1 MTYEIIRSSGCHTS
15 RDHSLII
22 GTSKLTGSKRSP
34 VPHTICEKIIAR
46 AAGVESVRPG
56 EIVTCKVD
64 LAMMHDSSGPRRQIE
79 KLEAVGADVWDPDK
93 VVVIT
98 DHFVHETDPDSIR
111 IQDITRDWVAAK
123 GVKRYHEKEG
133 ICHVVLPEGGHLVPG
148 MFLVGGDS
156 HSPTA
161 GAFGCFMIG
170 IGTTDLTGVLATGE
184 IWVRV
189 PHTIRVEVTGA
200 LPRGLAAKDV
210 ILSLCHRIG
219 LNGANYKAVEF
230 AGSAVKAMSVDE
242 RMVLTNMS
250 AEIGAKTGIIA
261 ADSKTLDWLRE
272 AGAPVNGTGS
282 MSDPDAACEQIIEID
297 ANVLAPQVAAPHSPA
312 NSRPV
317 DENAGVKIQQAY
329 IGACTGAKLDDLR
342 MAAEIVKGKKV
353 AQGTRFVVAPASNR
367 VRDRAAKEG
376 TIATLVDAGAMIL
389 PSGCGGCIGLGPA
402 RLGENEVGI
411 SSSSRNFRG
420 RMGAK
425 SSQGYLGS
433 AYTVAASALA
443 GCIVDPREY
452 V

>member
-1 MTYEIIRSSGCHTS
+1 M
-15 RDHSLII
+15 
-22 GTSKLTGSKRSP
+22 
-34 VPHTICEKIIAR
+34 PHTISEKIIAR

-79 KLEAVGADVWDPDK
+79 KLEAVGAEVWDPDK

-133 ICHVVLPEGGHLVPG
+133 ICHVVLPEVGYLVPG

-189 PHTIRVEVTGA
+189 PHTIRVEVTGT

-230 AGSAVKAMSVDE
+230 SGSAVEKMSVDE

-261 ADSKTLDWLRE
+261 ADSKTLEWLE
-272 AGAPVNGTGS
+272 DAGAPVNGTGFK
-282 MSDPDAACEQIIEID
+282 SDPDAPCEQVIEID
-297 ANVLAPQVAAPHSPA
+297 AHALAPQVAAPHSPA

-317 DENAGVKIQQAY
+317 EENAGVKIHQAY

-342 MAAEIVKGKKV
+342 MAADIVKGKKV

-367 VRDRAAKEG
+367 IRDRAAEEG
-376 TIATLVDAGAMIL
+376 TIATLVDAGAVIL

-443 GCIVDPREY
+443 GRIVDPREY
-452 V
+452 I

>member
-1 MTYEIIRSSGCHTS
+1 M
-15 RDHSLII
+15 
-22 GTSKLTGSKRSP
+22 
-34 VPHTICEKIIAR
+34 PHTISEKIIAR

-64 LAMMHDSSGPRRQIE
+64 LAMMHDSSGPRRQIQ
-79 KLEAVGADVWDPDK
+79 KLEAIGADVWDPDK

-111 IQDITRDWVAAK
+111 IQDITREWVGAK

-170 IGTTDLTGVLATGE
+170 IGATDLTGVLATGE

-189 PHTIRVEVTGA
+189 PQTIRVEVIGTM
-200 LPRGLAAKDV
+200 PRGVAAKDV

-230 AGSAVKAMSVDE
+230 AGNAVEEMSIDE

-261 ADSKTLDWLRE
+261 ADSKTLEWLRD
-272 AGAPVNGTGS
+272 AGAPVNGAGYA
-282 MSDPDAACEQIIEID
+282 SDADAAYEQVIEID
-297 ANVLAPQVAAPHSPA
+297 AQTLSPQVAAPHSPA
-312 NSRPV
+312 NSLPV
-317 DENAGVKIQQAY
+317 EENTGVKIQQAY

-342 MAAEIVKGKKV
+342 MAAEIVRGKKV
-353 AQGTRFVVAPASNR
+353 AEGTRFVVAPASNR
-367 VRDRAAKEG
+367 VRDRAAEEG
-376 TIATLVDAGAMIL
+376 TIATLVAAGAVIL

-420 RMGAK
+420 RMGAQ

-433 AYTVAASALA
+433 AYTVAASAVA
-443 GCIVDPREY
+443 GRIADPREFF
-452 V
+452 

>member
-1 MTYEIIRSSGCHTS
+1 M
-15 RDHSLII
+15 
-22 GTSKLTGSKRSP
+22 
-34 VPHTICEKIIAR
+34 PHTISEKIIAC

-56 EIVTCKVD
+56 EIVTCKVG

-79 KLEAVGADVWDPDK
+79 KLEAIGADVWDPDK

-111 IQDITRDWVAAK
+111 IQDITREWVAAK

-133 ICHVVLPEGGHLVPG
+133 ICHVVLPEAGYLVPG

-170 IGTTDLTGVLATGE
+170 IGATDLTGVLATGE

-189 PHTIRVEVTGA
+189 PQTIRVEVKGS
-200 LPRGLAAKDV
+200 LPRGVAAKDV

-219 LNGANYKAVEF
+219 LNGANYKVVEF
-230 AGSAVKAMSVDE
+230 AGNAVDEMSVDE

-261 ADSKTLDWLRE
+261 ADAKTLAWLRDV
-272 AGAPVNGTGS
+272 GAPVNGTGIK
-282 MSDPDAACEQIIEID
+282 SDPDAACEQVIEID
-297 ANVLAPQVAAPHSPA
+297 ANTLAPQVAAPHSPA

-317 DENAGVKIQQAY
+317 DENAGVRIQQAY

-342 MAAEIVKGKKV
+342 MAAEMVKGKKV
-353 AQGTRFVVAPASNR
+353 AEGTRFVVAPASNR
-367 VRDRAAKEG
+367 VRDRAAEEG
-376 TIATLVDAGAMIL
+376 TIATLVAAGAVIL

-443 GCIVDPREY
+443 GRIADPREFI
-452 V
+452 

>member
-1 MTYEIIRSSGCHTS
+1 
-15 RDHSLII
+15 
-22 GTSKLTGSKRSP
+22 
-34 VPHTICEKIIAR
+34 VPHTISEKIIAR

-111 IQDITRDWVAAK
+111 IQEITREWVAAK

-170 IGTTDLTGVLATGE
+170 IGATDLTGVLATGE

-189 PHTIRVEVTGA
+189 PQTIRVEVTGS
-200 LPRGLAAKDV
+200 LPRGVAAKDV

-219 LNGANYKAVEF
+219 LNGANYKVVEF
-230 AGSAVKAMSVDE
+230 AGNAVDEMSVDE

-261 ADSKTLDWLRE
+261 ADAKTLEWLRD
-272 AGAPVNGTGS
+272 AGAPVNGAGFA
-282 MSDPDAACEQIIEID
+282 SDTDAAVEQVIEID
-297 ANVLAPQVAAPHSPA
+297 AKALSPQVAAPHSPA

-317 DENAGVKIQQAY
+317 AENAGVRIQQAY

-342 MAAEIVKGKKV
+342 MAAEIVNGKNV
-353 AQGTRFVVAPASNR
+353 AEGTRFVVAPASNR
-367 VRDRAAKEG
+367 VRDRAAEEG
-376 TIATLVDAGAMIL
+376 TIATLVAAGAVIL

-433 AYTVAASALA
+433 AYTVAASAVA
-443 GCIVDPREY
+443 GRIADPREFF
-452 V
+452 

>member
-1 MTYEIIRSSGCHTS
+1 MSQ
-15 RDHSLII
+15 
-22 GTSKLTGSKRSP
+22 
-34 VPHTICEKIIAR
+34 TISEKIIAR

-98 DHFVHETDPDSIR
+98 DHFVHETDADSIR

-123 GVKRYHEKEG
+123 GVKRYHEKQG

-170 IGTTDLTGVLATGE
+170 IGATDLTGVLATGE

-189 PHTIRVEVTGA
+189 PHSIRVDVTGT
-200 LPRGLAAKDV
+200 LPGGVAAKDV

-230 AGSAVKAMSVDE
+230 SGIAVKEMSIDE

-250 AEIGAKTGIIA
+250 AEIGAKTGIVA
-261 ADSKTLDWLRE
+261 ADAKTLDWLRD
-272 AGAPVNGTGS
+272 AGAPVNGPGFE
-282 MSDPDAACEQIIEID
+282 SDTDAVYGQVIEMD
-297 ANVLAPQVAAPHSPA
+297 ARGLSPQVAAPHSPA

-317 DENAGVKIQQAY
+317 EENTGVRVQQAY

-342 MAAEIVKGKKV
+342 MAAKIVKGKKV
-353 AQGTRFVVAPASNR
+353 FEGTRFVVAPASNR
-367 VRDRAAKEG
+367 IRDRAAEEG
-376 TIATLVDAGAMIL
+376 TIATLVEAGAMIL

-443 GCIVDPREY
+443 GRIADPREY

>member
-1 MTYEIIRSSGCHTS
+1 M
-15 RDHSLII
+15 
-22 GTSKLTGSKRSP
+22 
-34 VPHTICEKIIAR
+34 PHTISEKIIAR

-64 LAMMHDSSGPRRQIE
+64 LAMMHDSSGPRRQIQ
-79 KLEAVGADVWDPDK
+79 KLEAIGADVWDPDK

-111 IQDITRDWVAAK
+111 IQDITREWVAAK

-170 IGTTDLTGVLATGE
+170 IGATDLTGVLATGE

-189 PHTIRVEVTGA
+189 PQTIRVEVIGTM
-200 LPRGLAAKDV
+200 PRGVAAKDV

-230 AGSAVKAMSVDE
+230 AGNAVEEMSIDE

-261 ADSKTLDWLRE
+261 ADSKTLEWLRD
-272 AGAPVNGTGS
+272 AGAPVNGAGYA
-282 MSDPDAACEQIIEID
+282 SDADAAYEQVIEID
-297 ANVLAPQVAAPHSPA
+297 AQTLSPQVAAPHSPA
-312 NSRPV
+312 NSLPV
-317 DENAGVKIQQAY
+317 EENTGVKIQQAY

-342 MAAEIVKGKKV
+342 MAAEIVRGKKV
-353 AQGTRFVVAPASNR
+353 AEGTRFVVAPASNR
-367 VRDRAAKEG
+367 VRDRAAEEG
-376 TIATLVDAGAMIL
+376 TIATLVAAGAVIL

-420 RMGAK
+420 RMGAQ

-433 AYTVAASALA
+433 AYTVAASAVA
-443 GCIVDPREY
+443 GRIADPREFF
-452 V
+452 